1 MKSVSDS
8 QLRYLGATLAQAGPA
23 RFTLAPRSS
32 LGAETLYLALHSWG
46 CNRSGVP
53 HGGTSQ
59 TFMGVLALLSCGC
72 QLLSHVSI
80 NTRFYS
86 YLILLTSRFLKSVF
100 FHVILL
106 PCIPITVPLPL
117 LPLKKEPA
125 FVKLWTPSGKLLS
138 WLLQAS
144 NHFVVVLL
152 DTMKV

>member
-1 MKSVSDS
+1 MSVIVTCV
-8 QLRYLGATLAQAGPA
+8 YK
-23 RFTLAPRSS
+23 
-32 LGAETLYLALHSWG
+32 YK
-46 CNRSGVP
+46 
-53 HGGTSQ
+53 
-59 TFMGVLALLSCGC
+59 
-72 QLLSHVSI
+72 
-80 NTRFYS
+80 
-86 YLILLTSRFLKSVF
+86 ILFLFNITDYSRFLKSVF